1 MDNASSANNFFIFPQ
16 VQKQDEIRTLIA
28 RLEDFRQS
36 LDETEQDIVGTL
48 ISYAAAHSSQSHLL
62 PHFSHF
68 EFVLLAMMIELQREI
83 SDQKSEP
90 QEPPGD
96 FSHPPFP

>member
-1 MDNASSANNFFIFPQ
+1 MDNASSANNFFIYPQ
-16 VQKQDEIRTLIA
+16 VQKQDEIHTLIA

-48 ISYAAAHSSQSHLL
+48 ISHAVAHSSKSHLL
-62 PHFSHF
+62 PHCTHF
-68 EFVLLAMMIELQREI
+68 EFVLLAMIIELQREI
-83 SDQKSEP
+83 SKKK
-90 QEPPGD
+90 QETADD